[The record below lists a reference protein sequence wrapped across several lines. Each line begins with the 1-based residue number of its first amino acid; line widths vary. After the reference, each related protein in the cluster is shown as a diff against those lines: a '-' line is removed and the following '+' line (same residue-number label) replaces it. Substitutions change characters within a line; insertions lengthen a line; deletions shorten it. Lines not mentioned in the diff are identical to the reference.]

1 MRIAVIGASRGAGL
15 ATVDEALARGW
26 SVNALARSPEQAA
39 LKHPR
44 LVWYKG
50 DARTEL
56 LLEQA
61 VKGCD
66 AVVVAISAKP
76 AGGEGVTLFSDA
88 LNILMKVMNREQIK
102 RLVFISGFGA
112 GDTRGRGG
120 FWHDSVVTPFIR
132 RKTYDDMDR
141 AEALIMK
148 SHKDWTIIRPGSL
161 TNRARTHRV
170 QALTNAADYR
180 LGAVS
185 RADLGWYI
193 CECIGRGY
201 HVRETPVLVASR

>member
-1 MRIAVIGASRGAGL
+1 MRIAVIGASRGAGF
-15 ATVDEALARGW
+15 AAVEEALARGW
-26 SVNALARSPEQAA
+26 SVNALARNPEQAG

-56 LLEQA
+56 LLDQA
-61 VKGCD
+61 LKGCD
-66 AVVVAISAKP
+66 AVAVAISAGPKS
-76 AGGEGVTLFSDA
+76 GQYVTVFSDA
-88 LNILMKVMNREQIK
+88 MNVLMKVMNREQIK
-102 RLVFISGFGA
+102 RLVFVSGFGA
-112 GDTRGRGG
+112 GDTKGRGG
-120 FWHDSVVTPFIR
+120 FWHDSVVTPFKR
-132 RKTYDDMDR
+132 RKEYDDMDR

-148 SHKDWTIIRPGSL
+148 SHKDWTIIRPGNL
-161 TNRARTHRV
+161 TNRTRTHRV

-180 LGAVS
+180 LGSLS

-201 HVRETPVLVASR
+201 HVHETPVLIAGR